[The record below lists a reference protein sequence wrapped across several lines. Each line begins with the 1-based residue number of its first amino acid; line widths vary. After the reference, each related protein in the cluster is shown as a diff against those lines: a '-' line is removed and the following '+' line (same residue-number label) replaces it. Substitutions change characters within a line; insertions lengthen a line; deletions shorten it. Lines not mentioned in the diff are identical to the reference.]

1 MLNIKHQLFIPQK
14 SIFVIGVSLIYL
26 RLGRCL
32 MAYTLP
38 FELKYMLMLT
48 VRSQGQ
54 HYQFYRLFA
63 KNTTFGSLVFTPK
76 IIIYG
81 ASVIRV

>member
-1 MLNIKHQLFIPQK
+1 
-14 SIFVIGVSLIYL
+14 
-26 RLGRCL
+26 

-81 ASVIRV
+81 ASVI